1 MFYTS
6 SPLFPSFSSLFGTYL
21 LQERGFEM
29 NILSEI
35 KKWLSKKQIKKNVLI
50 KNVYPPFIKKINY
63 EKMNDGIDYFDYN

>member
-35 KKWLSKKQIKKNVLI
+35 KKWFLKRKLKKNILI
-50 KNVYPPFIKKINY
+50 KNAYPLLIKKINY
-63 EKMNDGIDYFDYN
+63 EKLNDGIDYFDYK